1 MRLAGL
7 GAPSQVLP
15 PAESAPTPIEPGAG
29 PLPGAPVDS
38 EALSSPGRAATLSGI
53 EGKTVV
59 ALLLPLSGPNAPLG
73 RAMLDAAQM
82 ALFDVADD
90 RFALVPRDT
99 QGTPAGAARAANQA
113 IAQGAKLIL
122 GPLLMPEVEAVKPV
136 ARAANVNVVAFSTAV
151 QLAGD
156 GVYLMSFL
164 PKQQV
169 DRIAAVAHDKGA
181 SRFAALAPSTPYG
194 QLVVDELRAATAA
207 MGASVDRVEFYDP
220 AARDPSGAV
229 RRLAGHGPTR
239 AARGQPQPA
248 AATASAPDA
257 PFDALLLPE
266 GGGRLK
272 EMAALL
278 PYFDIDT
285 EKVRLL
291 GTGVWDEP
299 GLGTE
304 PAIVGGWFAA
314 PPPEARAD
322 FERRF
327 QGLYKRRPPRLA
339 TLGYDAAALAALL
352 ARSDGSGFSPTVIE
366 SPSGFSGVDGIFR
379 FGPDGLVQRGLA
391 VLQVTKTGTSIV
403 VPAPET
409 FEELGY

>member
-1 MRLAGL
+1 MPGGPPQAL
-7 GAPSQVLP
+7 PS
-15 PAESAPTPIEPGAG
+15 AESAPTPIEPGAG
-29 PLPGAPVDS
+29 PIPGAPVDS
-38 EALSSPGRAATLSGI
+38 GALSSSQGGAAAMTGI
-53 EGKTVV
+53 ENKTAV
-59 ALLLPLSGPNAPLG
+59 ALLLPLSGPSAPLG

-113 IAQGAKLIL
+113 IALGAKLIL
-122 GPLLMPEVEAVKPV
+122 GPLLMPEVEAVKPI

-169 DRIAAVAHDKGA
+169 DRVVTVAHDKGA
-181 SRFAALAPSTPYG
+181 SRFAALVPSTPYG
-194 QLVVDELRAATAA
+194 QLVVDELRAATAT
-207 MGASVDRVEFYDP
+207 MGASVDRVELYDP
-220 AARDPSGAV
+220 AARDPSGSV

-239 AARGQPQPA
+239 AAARGQPQPA
-248 AATASAPDA
+248 AATAPDA

-285 EKVRLL
+285 EKVHLL

-304 PAIVGGWFAA
+304 PALVGGWFAA

-322 FERRF
+322 FEQRF
-327 QGLYKRRPPRLA
+327 QTLFKRRPPRLA
-339 TLGYDAAALAALL
+339 TLGYDAGALAALL
-352 ARSDGSGFSPTVIE
+352 ARSNGFSSSTLE
-366 SPSGFSGVDGIFR
+366 NPSGFSGVDGIFR

-391 VLQVTKTGTSIV
+391 VLQVTKTGTSV
-403 VPAPET
+403 VAPAPET

>member
-1 MRLAGL
+1 MPGWPLQA
-7 GAPSQVLP
+7 LP
-15 PAESAPTPIEPGAG
+15 PAESAPTPLEPGAG
-29 PLPGAPVDS
+29 PVPGAPIDS
-38 EALSSPGRAATLSGI
+38 QVLSSPQGGAAALTGI
-53 EGKTVV
+53 EGKTAV

-73 RAMLDAAQM
+73 RAMLEAAQM
-82 ALFDVADD
+82 ALFDIADD
-90 RFALVPRDT
+90 RFALLPRDT

-113 IAQGAKLIL
+113 IAQGARLIL

-136 ARAANVNVVAFSTAV
+136 ARTANVSVVAFSTAV

-169 DRIAAVAHDKGA
+169 NRIAAVARDKGA
-181 SRFAALAPSTPYG
+181 NRFAALAPSTPYG

-207 MGASVDRVEFYDP
+207 MGASVDRIEFYDP
-220 AARDPSGAV
+220 AARDPSAAV
-229 RRLAGHGPTR
+229 RRLAGHGPIR

-248 AATASAPDA
+248 AAAVSAPDV

-272 EMAALL
+272 EVAALL

-304 PAIVGGWFAA
+304 PALVGGWFAA

-327 QGLYKRRPPRLA
+327 QTLYKRRPPRLA

-352 ARSDGSGFSPTVIE
+352 ARTNGFSPAALE

-379 FGPDGLVQRGLA
+379 FGPNGLVQRGLA
-391 VLQVTKTGTSIV
+391 VLQVTRTGTSTVI
-403 VPAPET
+403 PAPET